1 MGLIMN
7 NNAIISARKV
17 GLMFFLYT
25 LMLMAIVLIA
35 GLVNT

>member
-1 MGLIMN
+1 MN
-7 NNAIISARKV
+7 NDAIISAKKV

-25 LMLMAIVLIA
+25 LMLMAVVVIA